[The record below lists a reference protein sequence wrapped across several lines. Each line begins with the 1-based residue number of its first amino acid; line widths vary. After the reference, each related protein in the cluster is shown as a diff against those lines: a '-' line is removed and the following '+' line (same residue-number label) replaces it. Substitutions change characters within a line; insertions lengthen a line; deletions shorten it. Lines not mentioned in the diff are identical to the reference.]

1 MKSRTDTAMSARK
14 ISDVLSRSAV
24 LDVYPVR
31 EEIADVN
38 PEAAIADGLDEAL
51 IGYTVS
57 GEEPVAVYD
66 SDKCVSILAE
76 KHGMTEED
84 AEDYFSYNVL
94 GSLINYGE
102 NAPVFVKI
110 PS

>member
-1 MKSRTDTAMSARK
+1 MKARK
-14 ISDVLSRSAV
+14 DNDMTVRQVSDVFSRSAV
-24 LDVYPVR
+24 LDVR
-31 EEIADVN
+31 EEIAAVN
-38 PEAAIADGLDEAL
+38 PEAVIAEGLDEAL
-51 IGYTVS
+51 IGYTVC
-57 GEEPVAVYD
+57 GEESVAVYN

-110 PS
+110 PD